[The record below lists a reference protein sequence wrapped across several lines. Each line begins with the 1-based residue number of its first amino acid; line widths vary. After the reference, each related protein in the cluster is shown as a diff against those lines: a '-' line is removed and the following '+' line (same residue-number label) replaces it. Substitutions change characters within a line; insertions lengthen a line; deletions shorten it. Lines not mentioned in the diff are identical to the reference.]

1 VNRAFDDREV
11 ASLSER
17 MGYLQSLRV
26 GFAVVVLSSAAFAPR
41 VVGGL
46 TADLLIICAGYL
58 ALAAGLEVIRS
69 WGRGRKIYLIGTML
83 LVDGAFLAWIMY
95 VTGGTQSPLRY
106 LLYIHLIAVTLLAS
120 YRTGLKIALWHSLL
134 FFLLFYAQA
143 ADLLKPTDAA
153 LGLIPGSPDFN
164 RISLFNI
171 SAFWLVAL
179 ATAAFSSLN
188 ERELRRRKA
197 DLEDLSAMSAAL
209 KQESEPGSVAYALLD
224 AVSESFGSKRGFV
237 AIRSDDRY
245 VVVAS
250 RGPEDAEGSDVTE
263 DAIVV
268 KATTTSQTLL
278 VAKPDTETDREICRI
293 LPFARNLI
301 VVPLETDS
309 SVIGLL
315 AVEHQAGG
323 RVERRVVSMI
333 EQFAAHGALALRNSL
348 LMQEVQTLADIDAL
362 TGVANRR
369 IFNQALEREISRSA
383 RTDEP
388 VSLLMIDIDHF
399 KRYNDTHGH
408 QAGDEVLKAVGSA
421 LKDASR
427 EFDIPARYGGEEF
440 AVILPECSARQAAGV
455 AERLR
460 EMVCAI
466 NVGEAITASAGVATF
481 PTNASDA
488 SSLVRA
494 ADDALYESK
503 RDGRDRLTKSRR
515 HPRSKNPSNGVS
527 A

>member
-1 VNRAFDDREV
+1 MSRAFDDREV

-26 GFAVVVLSSAAFAPR
+26 GFAAVVLSSAVLAPR

-46 TADLLIICAGYL
+46 TANLLMICAGYL
-58 ALAAGLEVIRS
+58 ALAAGLEVVRG
-69 WGRGRKIYLIGTML
+69 WGRSRKIFLIGTML
-83 LVDGAFLAWIMY
+83 LVDGAYLAWIMY
-95 VTGGTQSPLRY
+95 VTGGTQSPLRH

-143 ADLLKPTDAA
+143 ADLLEPTDAA

-209 KQESEPGSVAYALLD
+209 KQESGSSSVAHALLD
-224 AVSESFGSKRGFV
+224 AVSESFGCKRGLV

-245 VVVAS
+245 LVVAT
-250 RGPEDAEGSDVTE
+250 RGSEEAERSDIAD
-263 DAIVV
+263 DAIVAR
-268 KATTTSQTLL
+268 ATTTSETLL
-278 VAKPDTETDREICRI
+278 VAKPDADQEICRI

-301 VVPLETDS
+301 VVPLEADS

-315 AVEHQAGG
+315 VVEHQAGS

-348 LMQEVQTLADIDAL
+348 LMHEVQTLADIDAL

-369 IFNQALEREISRSA
+369 VFNQALEREISRSS
-383 RTDEP
+383 RTKEP
-388 VSLLMIDIDHF
+388 VSLMMIDIDHF
-399 KRYNDTHGH
+399 KHYNDTHGH
-408 QAGDEVLKAVGSA
+408 QAGDEVLKAVGAA
-421 LKDASR
+421 LKEASR
-427 EFDIPARYGGEEF
+427 DFDIPARYGGEEF

-460 EMVCAI
+460 ETVCAVD
-466 NVGEAITASAGVATF
+466 VGEAITASAGVATF

-503 RDGRDRLTKSRR
+503 KGGRDRLTKSRR
-515 HPRSKNPSNGVS
+515 HPRSKDSSNGVS